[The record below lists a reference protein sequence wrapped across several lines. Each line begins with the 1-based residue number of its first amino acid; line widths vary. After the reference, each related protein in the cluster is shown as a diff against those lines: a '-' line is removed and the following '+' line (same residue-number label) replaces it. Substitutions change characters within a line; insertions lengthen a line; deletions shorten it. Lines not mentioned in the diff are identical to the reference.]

1 MARDQFLEQDR
12 QLLIELTAK
21 SLHTKRIGRD
31 RWAVQQHGGKPT
43 GYDIVKV
50 APGDYEFWNATVEGL
65 AGGLGYH
72 NMSPVEAKLSL
83 AEWLI
88 DRDPEMA

>member
-1 MARDQFLEQDR
+1 MTHDPFIKQDR

-21 SLHTKRIGRD
+21 SLRTKRIGRD
-31 RWAVQQHGGKPT
+31 RWTVRKPDGKPT
-43 GYDIVKV
+43 GYDIVKI
-50 APGDYEFWNATVEGL
+50 ARGEYEFWNTTVEGL

-72 NMSPVEAKLSL
+72 DMNLTEAKLSL

-88 DRDPEMA
+88 DRDPDMA